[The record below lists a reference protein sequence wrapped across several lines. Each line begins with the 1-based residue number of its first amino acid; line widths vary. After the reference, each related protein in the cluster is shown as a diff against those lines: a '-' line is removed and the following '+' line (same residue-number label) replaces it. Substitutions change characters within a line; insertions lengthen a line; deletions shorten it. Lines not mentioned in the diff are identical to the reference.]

1 MKTLLQYCVLGA
13 LVCAIALV
21 GLSLY
26 ILCATYTY
34 TYSTVASAPD
44 AEVALVLGASVR
56 SSGELSVI
64 LKDRVDKAIEL
75 YRADKVKKILVTGD
89 NATPEYN
96 EVYPV
101 GKYLILQGIPQK
113 DIFLDYAG
121 LDTYSSMYRA
131 RDVFTVK
138 SMIIVTQQFHL
149 PRALFL
155 ARALGLT
162 AYGVD
167 ASHGQSHIS
176 NIVRELPAGVK
187 ALLDLATGRKPKYL
201 GNTFPITGDGSATF
215 VERAP

>member
-1 MKTLLQYCVLGA
+1 MKTLFQYVVLGA

-21 GLSLY
+21 GVSVY

-34 TYSTVASAPD
+34 MYSTVASAPE

-56 SSGELSVI
+56 RSGELSVI
-64 LKDRVDKAIEL
+64 LKKRVDKAIEL
-75 YRADKVKKILVTGD
+75 YRAGKVKKILVTGD

-101 GKYLILQGIPQK
+101 GKYLIMHGIPQK

-131 RDVFTVK
+131 RDVFGVK
-138 SMIIVTQQFHL
+138 NMIVVSQEFHL

-155 ARALGLT
+155 AHALGLT

-167 ASHGQSHIS
+167 ASHGQPHIS
-176 NIVRELPAGVK
+176 NTVRELPAGVK
-187 ALLDLATGRKPKYL
+187 ALLDLAVGRKPKYL
-201 GNTFPITGDGSATF
+201 GKTFPITGDGSATF
-215 VERAP
+215 VEGAL